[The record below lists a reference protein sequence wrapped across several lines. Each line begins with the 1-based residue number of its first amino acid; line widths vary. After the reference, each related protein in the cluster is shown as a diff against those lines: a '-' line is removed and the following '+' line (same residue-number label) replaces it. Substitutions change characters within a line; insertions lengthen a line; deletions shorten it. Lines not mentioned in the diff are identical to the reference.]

1 MKHVI
6 ALGAGVQSSTLALMA
21 ARGEIGPMPD
31 AAVFA
36 DTGAEPDA
44 VYKWLDWLETQ
55 LPFPVYRTQFKDLS
69 KNIAVKSV
77 SKKSGK
83 QYANSPLP
91 LWMRN
96 ANGSRGIISRR
107 CTRDYK
113 IQIIHQLIKTQ
124 VLGMGK
130 YARLAKITDPVVTQ
144 WIGISLDEASRMKP
158 SIMPWIKVTWP
169 LIDQKMTRK
178 DCLEWMAKNGYPTPP
193 RSACVFCPFHSNTE
207 WQRLKDE
214 EPHEFA
220 KAVKAE
226 KEIQEVFKSHCQVTR
241 AEPFLWQGLKP
252 LDSVENFVTGEDIEH
267 MDNECTGVC
276 GV

>member
-55 LPFPVYRTQFKDLS
+55 LPFPVYRTQHKDLS
-69 KNIAVKSV
+69 QNIAIKSV

-83 QYANSPLP
+83 KYANSPLP
-91 LWMRN
+91 LWMKN
-96 ANGSRGIISRR
+96 KNGSRGIISRR

-113 IQIIHQLIKTQ
+113 IQVIHQLIKTR
-124 VLGMGK
+124 VLGLGK
-130 YARLAKITDPVVTQ
+130 WDRLAKYEEPIVTQ
-144 WIGISLDEASRMKP
+144 WIGISADEASRMKP

-169 LIDQKMTRK
+169 LIDKEMTRK
-178 DCLEWMAKNGYPTPP
+178 DCLEWMTKNGYSTPP

-220 KAVKAE
+220 KAVAAE
-226 KEIQEVFKSHCQVTR
+226 KEIQEVFKNHCEVTR
-241 AEPFLWQGLKP
+241 AEPFLWQGLRP
-252 LDSVENFVTGEDIEH
+252 LDSVENFITGEDIEH